1 MEPDIITIPG
11 TGITI
16 IHAML
21 PGDLE
26 YTITH
31 GPAGDS
37 QLGLASEGIMDAMA
51 CGVRGDIIVD
61 TDMAITADTVEGTD
75 MAITEDI
82 LRGPNEDMPQERTPQ
97 TAMFIITGPME

>member
-1 MEPDIITIPG
+1 MVPAIITGHG
-11 TGITI
+11 TVITI

-26 YTITH
+26 YTITP

-37 QLGLASEGIMDAMA
+37 QLGLASEDIMDAMA
-51 CGVRGDIIVD
+51 CGVRGGIIVD
-61 TDMAITADTVEGTD
+61 TDMAITADTVVG
-75 MAITEDI
+75 ITGDI
-82 LRGPNEDMPQERTPQ
+82 LRGPNEDMPPERAPQ